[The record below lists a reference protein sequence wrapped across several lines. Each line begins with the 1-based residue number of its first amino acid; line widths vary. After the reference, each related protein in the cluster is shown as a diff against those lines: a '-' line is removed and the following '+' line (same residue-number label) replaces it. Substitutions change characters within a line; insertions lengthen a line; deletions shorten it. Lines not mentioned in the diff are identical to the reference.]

1 MILLRQRLNKAF
13 RRQAR
18 NGAGNTELLVGGV
31 MIFFLLTLVVS
42 APALT
47 THDPADSDLRNRL
60 LDLGADGH
68 WLGTDQLGRDI
79 WSRLLAGLVW
89 STTAAI
95 AATLISLSVGTMLG
109 LSAAASAGWPRTLI
123 RWFTD
128 TVIAFPGL
136 IVAVCVI
143 AIVGQGW
150 LPMVLTLG
158 FLGWPIFAR
167 VAFAEA
173 LSLMKRTY
181 VTSAQ
186 LQGVSYRSILAG
198 HIVPGVAPTLIA
210 MTAFNC
216 ADMLI
221 AESALSFLGIGA
233 PLGAPTWG
241 NMLAESRQYLL
252 RAPWLVFAPGI
263 AIVLVVVSANLL
275 GDGLTQRYRRQGPS
289 PLL

>member
-1 MILLRQRLNKAF
+1 MILLSRQLSRARRLSAAG
-13 RRQAR
+13 R
-18 NGAGNTELLVGGV
+18 GNTELVAGGAL
-31 MIFFLLTLVVS
+31 ILLLITLVVF
-42 APALT
+42 APLLMA
-47 THDPADSDLRNRL
+47 HDPAASNLRNRL
-60 LDLGADGH
+60 LAIGAESH

-95 AATLISLSVGTMLG
+95 SATLISLFIGAFLG
-109 LSAAASAGWPRTLI
+109 LSAAASPGWPRTLI

-143 AIVGQGW
+143 AIIGQGW

-158 FLGWPIFAR
+158 FLGWPVFAR
-167 VAFAEA
+167 VTYAEA
-173 LSLMKRTY
+173 LSLMERSY
-181 VTSAQ
+181 VTSAR
-186 LQGVSYRSILAG
+186 LQGVSRGSILLG
-198 HIVPGVAPTLIA
+198 HIAPGVMPTLLA

-263 AIVLVVVSANLL
+263 AIVVVVVAANLL
-275 GDGLTQRYRRQGPS
+275 GDGLTRRYRQKGPA

>member
-1 MILLRQRLNKAF
+1 
-13 RRQAR
+13 
-18 NGAGNTELLVGGV
+18 
-31 MIFFLLTLVVS
+31 MIFARRRLGQTRPRAAGSRNVELSVGVGMCMALALMVVLAPWLTAHEPDANVLE
-42 APALT
+42 
-47 THDPADSDLRNRL
+47 NRL
-60 LDLGADGH
+60 QSFGAAGH
-68 WLGTDQLGRDI
+68 WLGTDHLGRDI

-89 STTAAI
+89 STSAAVS
-95 AATLISLSVGTMLG
+95 ATLISLAIGAILG
-109 LSAAASAGWPRTLI
+109 LSAAGSDGWPRATV

-143 AIVGQGW
+143 AIIGQGW

-158 FLGWPIFAR
+158 FLGWPVFAR
-167 VAFAEA
+167 VTYAEA
-173 LSLMKRTY
+173 LSLMQRSY
-181 VTSAQ
+181 VTNAR
-186 LQGVSYRSILAG
+186 LQGVSRRSILGG
-198 HIVPGVAPTLIA
+198 HVLPGIVPTLLA

-241 NMLAESRQYLL
+241 NMLAEARQYLL
-252 RAPWLVFAPGI
+252 RAPWLVFAPGL
-263 AIVLVVVSANLL
+263 AIVVVVVAANLL
-275 GDGLTQRYRRQGPS
+275 GDGLTQRYRQKGPA

>member
-1 MILLRQRLNKAF
+1 
-13 RRQAR
+13 
-18 NGAGNTELLVGGV
+18 
-31 MIFFLLTLVVS
+31 MIFARRRLEPTRRRALGSRNVELVIGIGMCLALALMVVFAPLLS
-42 APALT
+42 AHEPDVNVLE
-47 THDPADSDLRNRL
+47 NRL
-60 LDLGADGH
+60 QPFGTAGH
-68 WLGTDQLGRDI
+68 WLGTDHIGRDI

-89 STTAAI
+89 SSSAAVS
-95 AATLISLSVGTMLG
+95 ATLISLMIGAVLG
-109 LSAAASAGWPRTLI
+109 LSAAGIDGWPRTTI

-143 AIVGQGW
+143 AIIGQGW

-158 FLGWPIFAR
+158 FLGWPVFAR
-167 VAFAEA
+167 VTYAEA
-173 LSLMKRTY
+173 LSLMQRSY
-181 VTSAQ
+181 VTNAR
-186 LQGVSYRSILAG
+186 LQGVGRWSILGG
-198 HIVPGVAPTLIA
+198 HLLPGILPTLLA

-241 NMLAESRQYLL
+241 NMLAEARQYLL
-252 RAPWLVFAPGI
+252 REPWLVFAPGI
-263 AIVLVVVSANLL
+263 AIVIVVVAANLL
-275 GDGLTQRYRRQGPS
+275 GDGLTQRFRQKGPA

>member
-1 MILLRQRLNKAF
+1 MILLRQRLDRA
-13 RRQAR
+13 RRPRPGDRSA
-18 NGAGNTELLVGGV
+18 NAELILGSALVLLLLLLVV
-31 MIFFLLTLVVS
+31 FAPLLT
-42 APALT
+42 AD
-47 THDPADSDLRNRL
+47 DPADSNLRNRL
-60 LDLGADGH
+60 LAIGAEGH

-95 AATLISLSVGTMLG
+95 GATLISLGIGTLLG
-109 LSAAASAGWPRTLI
+109 LSAAASAGWPRALI

-143 AIVGQGW
+143 AIIGQGW

-167 VAFAEA
+167 VTYAES
-173 LSLMKRTY
+173 LSLMQRNY
-181 VTSAQ
+181 VTSAR
-186 LQGVSYRSILAG
+186 LQGVGHWSILIG
-198 HIVPGVAPTLIA
+198 HIVPGVMPTLLA

-263 AIVLVVVSANLL
+263 AIVLVVISANLL
-275 GDGLTQRYRRQGPS
+275 GDGLTQRFRQKGPS

>member
-1 MILLRQRLNKAF
+1 MIFARRRLG
-13 RRQAR
+13 QAR
-18 NGAGNTELLVGGV
+18 PRAAGSRNLELSVGVGMCMALALMV
-31 MIFFLLTLVVS
+31 VLAPWLTAHEPDANVLE
-42 APALT
+42 
-47 THDPADSDLRNRL
+47 NRL
-60 LDLGADGH
+60 QSFGAAGH
-68 WLGTDQLGRDI
+68 WLGTDHIGRDI

-89 STTAAI
+89 STSAAVS
-95 AATLISLSVGTMLG
+95 ATLISLAIGAILG
-109 LSAAASAGWPRTLI
+109 LSAAGSGGWPRATI

-143 AIVGQGW
+143 AIIGQGW

-158 FLGWPIFAR
+158 FLGWPVFAR
-167 VAFAEA
+167 VTYAEA
-173 LSLMKRTY
+173 LSLMQRSY
-181 VTSAQ
+181 VTNAR
-186 LQGVSYRSILAG
+186 LQGVSRRSILGG
-198 HIVPGVAPTLIA
+198 HVLPGIVPTLLA

-241 NMLAESRQYLL
+241 NMLAEARQYLL
-252 RAPWLVFAPGI
+252 RAPWLVFAPGL
-263 AIVLVVVSANLL
+263 AIVVVVVAANLL
-275 GDGLTQRYRRQGPS
+275 GDGLTQRYRQKGPA

>member
-1 MILLRQRLNKAF
+1 MIFARRRLEQTRPRAVGG
-13 RRQAR
+13 R
-18 NGAGNTELLVGGV
+18 NVELLVGVGMCMALALMV
-31 MIFFLLTLVVS
+31 VLAPWLTAHEPDANVLE
-42 APALT
+42 
-47 THDPADSDLRNRL
+47 DRL
-60 LDLGADGH
+60 QSFGAAGH
-68 WLGTDQLGRDI
+68 WLGTDHLGRDI

-89 STTAAI
+89 STSAAVS
-95 AATLISLSVGTMLG
+95 ATLISLAIGAMLG
-109 LSAAASAGWPRTLI
+109 LSAAGSDGWPRAMV

-143 AIVGQGW
+143 AIIGQGW

-158 FLGWPIFAR
+158 FLGWPVFAR
-167 VAFAEA
+167 VTYAEA
-173 LSLMKRTY
+173 LSLMQRSY
-181 VTSAQ
+181 VTNAR
-186 LQGVSYRSILAG
+186 LQGVSRRSILGG
-198 HIVPGVAPTLIA
+198 HVLPGIVPTLLA

-241 NMLAESRQYLL
+241 NMLAEARQYLL
-252 RAPWLVFAPGI
+252 RAPWLVFAPGL
-263 AIVLVVVSANLL
+263 AIVVVVVAANLL
-275 GDGLTQRYRRQGPS
+275 GDGLTQRYRQKGPA